1 MSWIAR
7 LRNLLESPRHS
18 RDLDR
23 ELDFHIAER
32 ADVLEAQGLERGEA
46 ERQARIHFG
55 HRDGVREETRDIGII
70 SWLETSASDVRYA
83 VRGLKADP
91 GFTLTVVFSLALG
104 IGANTAIFSLI
115 NAVLL
120 KSLPVAE
127 PRQLMELTMGKDHGD
142 VFTNPI
148 WEAVR
153 RDQRVFSGV
162 FAYAD
167 ESFNLAEG
175 GEARRVDGNY
185 VGGEYFATL
194 GLAPAAGRLLSGA
207 DDFRGC
213 PAVVVLGHG
222 FWQRQYA
229 GARGAIGQRLALDG
243 HPFQVVGVAP
253 PGFSGVEV
261 GRATQLYLPLC
272 AEAVIQGAN
281 SQLDR
286 RSTWWLQLIGRP
298 APGVSP
304 AQVNARLAAL
314 AHGVFTATVPTDWDD
329 KNLQFYLSSSLE
341 AVPAATGL
349 SDLRTTYRPALMMLM
364 AVVGIVLL
372 IACGNVANLL
382 LARGTVRQREIAMR
396 MALGASRRRLIR
408 QMLTE
413 SLLLSVIGA
422 TAGLLLALW
431 GSALL
436 VRLLSSGRDGVWLD
450 LALDYR
456 LLAFTLGVAVA
467 TGVLFGLVPA
477 WRGTRVDPQTAIRAQ
492 GHGVIRGGSARFTLG
507 KALVLGQVALSL
519 VLVLGAGLLLTT
531 FHTLAT
537 LDPGFRREGI
547 LAVRM
552 DLRSS
557 GESDVARLAIQR
569 QVLERLRLLPGVRSA
584 ATAEI
589 LPVSG
594 MRWNGLITLP
604 GQAAS
609 GDDMERLSWFN
620 RVSTGYFTTMGTA
633 LITGRDFGPGD
644 VTGSTPVAIVSEAMA
659 KKYFPGLNP
668 VGLQFITESGHGE
681 ATYQVVGVVQDSR
694 YRDLRTPPEP
704 IVFLADLQASEPAPT
719 VTFVLHSDGP
729 PADLVPGV
737 RRTVG
742 EVSPRASFTSLT
754 VSDNLA
760 RSLARERLLAALSG
774 FFGGLAILL
783 SLLGLYGLMSY
794 NVARRRNEI
803 GIRLA
808 LGAER
813 GAVVRL
819 ILGEVGKLVLT
830 GVLVGIVAAL
840 ATGRLVT
847 AFLYGVTATDP
858 AVIVATT
865 GMVILVG
872 FAAGAVPAWRAARLD
887 PVAALREE

>member
-1 MSWIAR
+1 MSWISR
-7 LRNLLESPRHS
+7 LRNLLDSGRHG

-32 ADVLEAQGLERGEA
+32 ADALEGQGMERGEA

-55 HRDGVREETRDIGII
+55 HRAGVREEARDIGIVA
-70 SWLETSASDVRYA
+70 WLETSANDLRYA
-83 VRGLKADP
+83 LRGLKANP
-91 GFTLTVVFSLALG
+91 GFTLTVVASLALG

-127 PRQLMELTMGKDHGD
+127 PGQLMQVTMGEDHGD

-148 WEAVR
+148 WEALR
-153 RDQRVFSGV
+153 RDQRVFSGL
-162 FAYAD
+162 FAFGN
-167 ESFNLAEG
+167 ESFNLADG
-175 GEARRVDGNY
+175 GEAHRVDGNY
-185 VGGEYFATL
+185 VGADFFSTL
-194 GLAPAAGRLLSGA
+194 GLAPVAGRLLNGA
-207 DDFRGC
+207 DDYRGC
-213 PAVVVLGHG
+213 PAIVVLGHG
-222 FWQRQYA
+222 FWRSQFGGEQA
-229 GARGAIGQRLALDG
+229 AIGQTLALDG
-243 HPFQVVGVAP
+243 HPFQIVGVAP
-253 PGFSGVEV
+253 AGFYGVEV
-261 GRATQLYLPLC
+261 GRASQLYVPLC

-298 APGVSP
+298 APGISP
-304 AQVNARLAAL
+304 AQLNARLAAM
-314 AHGVFTATVPTDWDD
+314 AQGVFTSTVPADWDA
-329 KNLQFYLSSSLE
+329 KNLQFYLSSRLE

-382 LARGTVRQREIAMR
+382 LARGAVRQREIAMR
-396 MALGASRRRLIR
+396 LALGASRGRLIR

-413 SLLLSVIGA
+413 SLLLSLIGA
-422 TAGLLLALW
+422 AAGLLLARW

-467 TGVLFGLVPA
+467 TGVLFGLAPA
-477 WRGTRVDPQTAIRAQ
+477 WRGTRIDPQSAIRAQ
-492 GHGVIRGGSARFTLG
+492 GHGVIRGGSSRFTLG

-519 VLVLGAGLLLTT
+519 VLVLGAALLLTT

-569 QVLERLRLLPGVRSA
+569 QVLDRLRLLPGVKSA

-589 LPVSG
+589 LPISG
-594 MRWNGLITLP
+594 MRWNGLISLP
-604 GQAAS
+604 GQAPT

-620 RVSTGYFTTMGTA
+620 RVSAGYFATMGTP

-659 KKYFPGLNP
+659 KKYLPGLNP
-668 VGLQFITESGHGE
+668 IGKQFVTESGHGTK
-681 ATYQVVGVVQDSR
+681 TYEVIGIAQDSR
-694 YRDLRTPPEP
+694 YRSLRNPPEP
-704 IVFLADLQASEPAPT
+704 IVYLSDSQVDEPGPT
-719 VTFVLHSDGP
+719 VSFLLRSDGP

-819 ILGEVGKLVLT
+819 ILAEVGRLVLM